1 MALLPVVERSAP
13 RISANE
19 LALYMVS
26 SDTAR
31 FGIVRRAKAPSK
43 PPIIR
48 YRYARPPICTFLTDP
63 NRRLDPLV
71 AAGEAMRQRADDTSQ
86 SSLAQDDARQT
97 IEVLHAIQRMGNTLS
112 TYDFMPAPADQAK
125 LQLGGVEVSVRA
137 DMLVHGS
144 TRRQELYGAAILRM
158 TQDDTTTDA
167 ARDQRREMGIYVAT
181 LARMHA
187 EQNLPSNRTV
197 ANRLCMS
204 IDVQHGEVFHAPD
217 AIVRRTNDLESA
229 CRMIAAIWD
238 QA

>member
-1 MALLPVVERSAP
+1 
-13 RISANE
+13 
-19 LALYMVS
+19 
-26 SDTAR
+26 
-31 FGIVRRAKAPSK
+31 
-43 PPIIR
+43 
-48 YRYARPPICTFLTDP
+48 
-63 NRRLDPLV
+63 
-71 AAGEAMRQRADDTSQ
+71 MRQRADDTSQ

-97 IEVLHAIQRMGNTLS
+97 IEVLHAIQRMSNTLG
-112 TYDFMPAPADQAK
+112 TYDFVSAPTEQAK

>member
-1 MALLPVVERSAP
+1 MLPVVERPAP

-31 FGIVRRAKAPSK
+31 FGIVRRAKAPSR

-48 YRYARPPICTFLTDP
+48 YRYAREAIRAFLADQ
-63 NRRLDPLV
+63 NRRLDTLV
-71 AAGEAMRQRADDTSQ
+71 AAEEAMQQRAVDTSQ
-86 SSLAQDDARQT
+86 SSLSQDDARQT
-97 IEVLHAIQRMGNTLS
+97 IEVLHAVQRMANTLG
-112 TYDFMPAPADQAK
+112 TYDFVAAPQEQTR

-144 TRRQELYGAAILRM
+144 TRRQDLYGAAVLRM
-158 TQDDTTTDA
+158 TQDDAATEA
-167 ARDQRREMGIYVAT
+167 ARAQRREMGTYVAT
-181 LARMHA
+181 LARLHA
-187 EQNLPSNRTV
+187 EQNLASNRTV
-197 ANRLCMS
+197 ASRLCMS

-217 AIVRRTNDLESA
+217 AVVRRTNDLESA